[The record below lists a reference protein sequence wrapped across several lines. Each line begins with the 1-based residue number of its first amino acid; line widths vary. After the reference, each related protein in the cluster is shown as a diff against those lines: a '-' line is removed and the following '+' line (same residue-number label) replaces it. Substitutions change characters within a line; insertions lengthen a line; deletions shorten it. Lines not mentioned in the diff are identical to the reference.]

1 MKKNGEYDKI
11 GTERKVDVLGLVARK
26 WMFSVPVDKYP
37 DCVVSSKVNNGL
49 AQFVS
54 GLERCCLAECGSG
67 THNSHPIIAFT
78 VKIDNDVNAEETVKK
93 IEEYITENVVP
104 LV

>member
-11 GTERKVDVLGLVARK
+11 GTERKVDILGLVARK

-37 DCVVSSKVNNGL
+37 DYWVSRKVNDGL

-54 GLERCCLAECGSG
+54 GLEKCSLAECGTG
-67 THNSHPIIAFT
+67 THNSQLIIAFT
-78 VKIDNDVNAEETVKK
+78 VKIDKDVNVKQAVNK

>member
-11 GTERKVDVLGLVARK
+11 GTERKVDVLGLVARH

-37 DCVVSSKVNNGL
+37 DCWVSNKVNDGL

-54 GLERCCLAECGSG
+54 GLEKCSLVECGSG
-67 THNSHPIIAFT
+67 THNSQPIIAFT
-78 VKIDNDVNAEETVKK
+78 VKIDKDVNTEETVNK